1 MAEYRIEK
9 DTLGEIEVSNQRYW
23 GAQTQRSLQNFDIGG
38 QKMPPAIIK
47 AFAHL
52 KKASALVNAD
62 LTDFPKELS
71 LIHISEPTRPY

>member
-47 AFAHL
+47 AFAQL
-52 KKASALVNAD
+52 KKASKSHAAQAD
-62 LTDFPKELS
+62 VVQSFLDDYMKNMKD
-71 LIHISEPTRPY
+71 